1 MTWYEDLGNFIPLNP
16 IRIKVSG
23 ASWYWGGSIGPPLS
37 KILSIDAGLA
47 KLSNYV
53 DQLKIY
59 RKS

>member
-1 MTWYEDLGNFIPLNP
+1 MAQTGFLTLSVLRFQVQAGI
-16 IRIKVSG
+16 G
-23 ASWYWGGSIGPPLS
+23 GGSIGPPLS